1 MGVLEIVEAKVV
13 SQRDPLWYAFVTKP
27 RHEKKAK
34 TYLDGAGLTSYLP
47 LRRTLSQWSDRKK
60 WVEKPLFPS
69 YIFCHIPYVDRF
81 DVLQQPGMVR
91 IVGFMNEPMPVQ
103 DREIEALKLLIS
115 TDFEIKVRQGLV
127 PGDDVRIGSGLLMGY
142 EGKVIQDRGEKY
154 FAVYIT
160 SIGKS
165 VLIDARHVKLERI

>member
-1 MGVLEIVEAKVV
+1 MV

-34 TYLDGAGLTSYLP
+34 MYLDGAGLLAYLP
-47 LRRTLSQWSDRKK
+47 LRKTLSQWSDRKK

-69 YIFCHIPYVDRF
+69 YIFCNIPYANRF
-81 DVLQQPGMVR
+81 DALQQPGMVR

-103 DREIEALKLLIS
+103 DREIEALKLLIA
-115 TDFEIKVRQGLV
+115 TDIEIQVRQGLV
-127 PGDDVRIGSGLLMGY
+127 PGDDVRIASGLLMGY
-142 EGKVIQDRGEKY
+142 EGKVLQDRGEKY
-154 FAVYIT
+154 FVIYIS